1 MRFRISWHH
10 PDWCGEYYS
19 NGANARR
26 YAACN
31 NQNEDF
37 VRGIVD
43 ENGQREGRVMS
54 HHGSYGCVHEPSDMV
69 GV

>member
-1 MRFRISWHH
+1 MVSTTTT
-10 PDWCGEYYS
+10 PMD
-19 NGANARR
+19 GANPR

-54 HHGSYGCVHEPSDMV
+54 HHHGLYGRVHEPSDMV

>member
-1 MRFRISWHH
+1 MRCH
-10 PDWCGEYYS
+10 PDWCGEYYF
-19 NGANARR
+19 NGANPR

-31 NQNEDF
+31 QDEDF
-37 VRGIVD
+37 VRGIGD

-69 GV
+69 SV

>member
-1 MRFRISWHH
+1 MVSTTTT
-10 PDWCGEYYS
+10 PMD
-19 NGANARR
+19 GANPRR

-37 VRGIVD
+37 VRRGIVD
-43 ENGQREGRVMS
+43 ENGQREGRVMMS
-54 HHGSYGCVHEPSDMV
+54 HHHGSYGRVHHEPSDMV